1 MKLLLAEWHTL
12 NFDLDLPT
20 LDVLELQRDL
30 LLHLAIGDG
39 NDAILGKNAM
49 TIVAGRPSIELR
61 WVGDGGVLVLLR
73 CGDQR
78 PDVHLSLPHPVVGAE
93 CVLVEYLMSRGTTSI
108 L

>member
-1 MKLLLAEWHTL
+1 MTLLLAEWHTL
-12 NFDLDLPT
+12 DLDLPT

-30 LLHLAIGDG
+30 LLHLAIRDGDY
-39 NDAILGKNAM
+39 AILGKHTMA
-49 TIVAGRPSIELR
+49 IVAGRPSIQLR

-73 CGDQR
+73 CGDQW